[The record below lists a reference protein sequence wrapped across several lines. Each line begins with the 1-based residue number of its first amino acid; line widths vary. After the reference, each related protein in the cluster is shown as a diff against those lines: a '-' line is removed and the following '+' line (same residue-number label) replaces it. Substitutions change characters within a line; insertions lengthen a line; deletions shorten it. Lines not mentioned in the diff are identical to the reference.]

1 MPRWL
6 SNLVCLSLGLVSFGR
21 KSGTR
26 PLAEPGAAGRAW
38 TAGIGQSASQGG
50 ELFARAS
57 GARLRVAIRDGERS
71 FVRSPELVTRVY
83 SSA

>member
-26 PLAEPGAAGRAW
+26 PLTDLRAAGRAW
-38 TAGIGQSASQGG
+38 AAGIGQSAFQGG
-50 ELFARAS
+50 DLFARAS
-57 GARLRVAIRDGERS
+57 GARLRVAICDGEIS
-71 FVRSPELVTRVY
+71 FVESPV
-83 SSA
+83 